1 MRVSINNIIISL
13 EKDQEKEIIK
23 EIEKRGVK
31 RNNIKSIIWSKR
43 SIDSRKKTD
52 IKLIYNLEVELNKP
66 IDITT
71 LNNISLAKD
80 VEKVNREPIS
90 SIEKEVAII
99 GAGPA
104 GLFAALRLAEYGFT
118 PIVFERGEEVDKR
131 DITTENFVKNSI
143 LNPNSN
149 IQFGEGGAGT
159 YSDGKLNTRIKSE
172 YMDKIFETL
181 VECGAPSNILWDY
194 KPHVGTDILKVVVK
208 KYERENKIIR
218 WEILF

>member
-1 MRVSINNIIISL
+1 MRINVNNIIVSL
-13 EKDQEKEIIK
+13 ERNQDKEIIK

-43 SIDSRKKTD
+43 SIDSRKKSD
-52 IKLIYNLEVELNKP
+52 IKLIYNLEVELKTP
-66 IDITT
+66 VDITT
-71 LNNISLAKD
+71 LKNISLAKD
-80 VEKVNREPIS
+80 IEKATREPIL
-90 SIEKEVAII
+90 SIDKEVAVI

-104 GLFAALRLAEYGFT
+104 GLFAALRLAEYGFI

-172 YMDKIFETL
+172 YMDKIFFFFL
-181 VECGAPSNILWDY
+181 ECGAP
-194 KPHVGTDILKVVVK
+194 
-208 KYERENKIIR
+208 
-218 WEILF
+218 